1 MDEAKRALTEAAS
14 LVRIVLIA
22 NRVRAY
28 LSPDNCLTLFE
39 FVWER
44 RYDLRIDPTAPV
56 ILPLERNEV
65 PMASP
70 FGATKVVFTQA
81 YRCNSP
87 AVTPVIFEDYVRP
100 PRRRPDRVR
109 FLTNQAFWERI
120 LTDHIRFMN
129 QRILDQYLA
138 ALYQRYD
145 RAGLPAG
152 LEHQVEQDCLFPN
165 LPASFR
171 S

>member
-1 MDEAKRALTEAAS
+1 MDEAKRAPTEAAS
-14 LVRIVLIA
+14 LVRIILVT

-44 RYDLRIDPTAPV
+44 RYDSRIDPETPV
-56 ILPLERNEV
+56 ILPLERKAV

-70 FGATKVVFTQA
+70 SGSTKIVYTQA
-81 YRCNSP
+81 YRCSGP
-87 AVTPVIFEDYVRP
+87 AVKPVVFEDYVRP
-100 PRRRPDRVR
+100 PGRRPDRVR
-109 FLTNQAFWERI
+109 FLTNQVFWERI
-120 LTDHIRFMN
+120 LTGHIHFSD

-145 RAGLPAG
+145 RSGLPTG
-152 LEHQVEQDCLFPN
+152 LEHHVESDCSFPN
-165 LPASFR
+165 LPASLR